1 MRKKKDVSEAVLNRR
16 RESRVNEEDKVVV
29 EILSDES
36 LPAPKRVLNAL
47 TKDISPG
54 GVRVIANIEI
64 PVNTQVRLEI
74 VLSKR
79 RRRIQVTG
87 IVRWARSIYEAD
99 LFEMGVE
106 FLHISPEDRMNLLE
120 HTYKRPD

>member
-1 MRKKKDVSEAVLNRR
+1 MRKKKEVTGAALNRR
-16 RESRVNEEDKVVV
+16 RENRINEEDKIVV

-36 LPAPKRVLNAL
+36 LPAEKRVVNAL

-54 GVRVIANIEI
+54 GVRIISNIEI
-64 PVNTQVRLEI
+64 PVNTQLRIEI

-79 RRRIQVTG
+79 RRRVQVTG

-106 FLHISPEDRMNLLE
+106 FLHISPEDRMHLLE
-120 HTYKRPD
+120 HTYKRPV